1 MPGLLCLAILPPG
14 ALSIGAHGSQPH
26 QHQPAQPAGASPSG
40 AVQVAL
46 GPPHLLGSFRGLRE
60 LSCRSATL
68 SWPAVQALAGL
79 PRLQTLRVASL
90 ELPGSCAYDLRTA
103 AWRQLDVQ
111 QLGFP
116 TDALLLASVPGLVAM
131 DVAEVVWHVWC
142 SDCLYHHQRSEGTPA
157 VRDPPAIPLE
167 GSNEASLSGEG
178 SADVGRTGRGTPGA
192 TGTASGCS
200 CVSCVH
206 LAGQAER
213 AAAAAEWLGPLLEA
227 GCRAA
232 DASATAHGLH
242 AGSCSGGRAGLVRP
256 EAEGGW
262 HGGLNLQLLCERSAA
277 SLQTSMAASGSGSL
291 LHHEQLS
298 PAYGSRP
305 APSHCVA
312 VLLAAVAYDL
322 GWRVR
327 SVTLQ
332 GAGVGAEAAQQL
344 AGEAWSGVATL
355 QLQHGFLADSAA
367 EGLLCMVSGGR
378 LRTLHLACEAGEEAV
393 RQLRNGAPAGKG
405 KLRLELSGAHF
416 SWVQVSSGGS
426 AQRGFLPRVAPGK
439 K

>member
-1 MPGLLCLAILPPG
+1 M
-14 ALSIGAHGSQPH
+14 
-26 QHQPAQPAGASPSG
+26 
-40 AVQVAL
+40 QVAL

-79 PRLQTLRVASL
+79 PRLRTLRVASL
-90 ELPGSCAYDLRTA
+90 ELPGSCAYELRTA

-142 SDCLYHHQRSEGTPA
+142 SDCVYHHQRSEGTPA
-157 VRDPPAIPLE
+157 VRDPPTIPLE
-167 GSNEASLSGEG
+167 GSNEASLSGEDG
-178 SADVGRTGRGTPGA
+178 ASVGRTGRAATGA
-192 TGTASGCS
+192 AGTASGCS

-213 AAAAAEWLGPLLEA
+213 AAAAAAWLGPLLEA

-232 DASATAHGLH
+232 DTSATAHGLH
-242 AGSCSGGRAGLVRP
+242 AGSCSSGRAGLARP
-256 EAEGGW
+256 EAEGGR
-262 HGGLNLQLLCERSAA
+262 HGGVHLQLLCERSAA

-291 LHHEQLS
+291 HHHEQLL

-305 APSHCVA
+305 AMAAAPSHCVA
-312 VLLAAVAYDL
+312 VLLAAVAGDL
-322 GWRVR
+322 GRCMS

-355 QLQHGFLADSAA
+355 QLQRGFLADSAA